1 MTICIYLSDTWL
13 PWKYVGSCVPIN
25 NISYN
30 YTVFHFPLLH
40 FNNVITRVKKKK
52 KKRNVLLSRGTLS
65 PKPIAKP
72 RLKFEIH
79 YFTCGYIIS
88 GVVIIISSRIE
99 LKKSSEIAASVLLL
113 NLPFRARLN

>member
-52 KKRNVLLSRGTLS
+52 KKKKRSSFERNLIPETDRETAIKIRNSLFYLRIYNFGCC
-65 PKPIAKP
+65 
-72 RLKFEIH
+72 
-79 YFTCGYIIS
+79 YYYIKSDRIKKELGNSGECTSTQFAIS
-88 GVVIIISSRIE
+88 CTS
-99 LKKSSEIAASVLLL
+99 
-113 NLPFRARLN
+113 